1 MYYSETDAKYDERV
15 KDWNEIEE
23 FVLLYQ
29 SQFKEEASSQDIK
42 LAKEAGNKLLE
53 KFEPLLRKYH
63 TLLTTGQI
71 DWNDTE
77 MKHFVSNFIDKK
89 ELRRALQRKKQRACY
104 RSEIYS
110 KFNFIKET
118 YGSLSEAEI
127 KSDLQTLL
135 LTIAKRYKQ
144 MNRNFCSYVY
154 NVYRFEV
161 CRFIKSFI
169 KDPINVSYKNLEYED
184 CINGNNDK
192 DMKSSYEDNYYEDL
206 TGIPNSDWILG
217 TSCSE
222 MFSNLSPTDR
232 KILIKYYLEEWKDK
246 QIADHFGMHIN
257 TVNQRRRSAAKKIAE
272 NIGIDLDCIKRTRR
286 SGKKAVLPM
295 QG

>member
-1 MYYSETDAKYDERV
+1 MFYTEADSRYEERV
-15 KDWNEIEE
+15 KEWNEIEE
-23 FVLLYQ
+23 YVLTYQ
-29 SQFKEEASSQDIK
+29 KQFQENATKEEIK
-42 LAKEAGNKLLE
+42 QAKDAGYKIIE
-53 KFEPLLRKYH
+53 KFEPLLRKYY

-71 DWNDTE
+71 DWNDPE

-89 ELRRALQRKKQRACY
+89 DLRYALHRKKQRACY

-110 KFNFIKET
+110 KFNFIIET
-118 YGSLSEAEI
+118 YGRLSETEI

-154 NVYRFEV
+154 NVYRYEV

-169 KDPINVSYKNLEYED
+169 KDPININYKNLEYED
-184 CINGNNDK
+184 CINGNIDK
-192 DMKSSYEDNYYEDL
+192 ELEQSYEDNYYEDL
-206 TGIPNSDWILG
+206 TGIPNSDWVLG
-217 TSCSE
+217 TNCSE
-222 MFSNLSPTDR
+222 IFSNLTPIDR

-257 TVNQRRRSAAKKIAE
+257 TINQRRRTAAKQIAT
-272 NIGIDLDCIKRTRR
+272 NLGIDLDCIKRTRR